1 MLLVVAPGNNT
12 LGEVPL
18 VGIVVL
24 EGVNQVVV
32 GVVEGHVCIIET
44 NEKNQE
50 TFEGTSQVYD
60 TAPKS
65 DF

>member
-1 MLLVVAPGNNT
+1 MRLVVAPGNNA

-24 EGVNQVVV
+24 EGVDQVVMSV
-32 GVVEGHVCIIET
+32 LEGHVCIIET

-50 TFEGTSQVYD
+50 TFEGTPLVYD

-65 DF
+65 NF